1 MSEEKYYDYL
11 VLGGVHD
18 QQVFNT
24 TLKRILEVPI
34 REPLAMAKM
43 YAPDVPAETMVY
55 EVIAYN
61 VIEHI
66 REDGKHFFIASND
79 DLTTVD
85 VDDAILKS
93 RISPIN

>member
-18 QQVFNT
+18 QQVFNSP
-24 TLKRILEVPI
+24 LKRILEVPV

-43 YAPDVPAETMVY
+43 YAPDVPAETMSY
-55 EVIAYN
+55 EVIAYK

-85 VDDAILKS
+85 VNDAILKS

>member
-24 TLKRILEVPI
+24 TLKRILEVPV
-34 REPLAMAKM
+34 REPLTMARM

-55 EVIAYN
+55 EVVAYN

-85 VDDAILKS
+85 VDDAIFKS